1 MKKDLVIG
9 GIGGYEYHQIQN
21 WVNSINKSGFTGDKI
36 LISYGSSQEVLDKL
50 RQEGIDVYD
59 IGHDGFGSELDL
71 ITHSGQVTR
80 ENAFRLVHNLRFFH
94 IWQLLKQLKEDGTE
108 YNRVITTDVRDVIFQ
123 YNPSDW
129 LDNNQ
134 NRDMHIIAPSESVM
148 YEHES
153 WNRDNFIKS
162 FGGLIW
168 NYLGKDLLVCNV
180 GTFAANYDTFMDLSL
195 MIYMTAVGFWHSD
208 QPGFNVL
215 VNTAFKDKTQ
225 FVDADDA
232 WVGQIG
238 TLVENRVRIGE
249 HILNDEPSMNDGI
262 VVNSKGEKFCLVH
275 QYERVPGWE
284 DIITK
289 RYNEI

>member
-9 GIGGYEYHQIQN
+9 GIGGYGYHQIEN
-21 WVNSINKSGFTGDKI
+21 WVNSLNKSGFDGDKI
-36 LISYGSSQEVLDKL
+36 LISYGSSQEVVSKL
-50 RQEGIDVYD
+50 QQEGIDVYE
-59 IGHDGFGSELDL
+59 IGHDGFGNELDL
-71 ITHSGQVTR
+71 ITHSGEVTR

-129 LDNNQ
+129 LDKNQ
-134 NRDMHIIAPSESVM
+134 KSDVIAPSESVM
-148 YEHES
+148 YKHES
-153 WNRDNFIKS
+153 WNKDNFQKS
-162 FGGLIW
+162 FGNLIW
-168 NYLGKDLLVCNV
+168 HYLGEELLVCNV
-180 GTFAANYDTFMDLSL
+180 GSFAAKYDTFMDLSL

-225 FVDADDA
+225 FVDADDG

-238 TLVENRVRIGE
+238 TLVENRARIGT
-249 HILNDEPSMNDGI
+249 HILNHEPYMTDGGT
-262 VVNSKGEKFCLVH
+262 VVNSKGEQFCLVH

-284 DIITK
+284 
-289 RYNEI
+289 EIVNKKYK